1 MIVHRPSIDHVYLC
15 TEFVD
20 FRKQMSGLSIYV
32 EAVLN
37 MNPFDPNLFI
47 FCNKRRS
54 HIKALYW
61 DANGF
66 AMWQKSLAK
75 DKFKWPKRCADSTIT
90 VTNEELQWL
99 LDGLDFLKIKPH
111 KTLEYSTVF

>member
-1 MIVHRPSIDHVYLC
+1 MIARALAPDHIYIC
-15 TEFVD
+15 TDFVD

-37 MNPFDPNLFI
+37 LNPFDSILFV

-61 DANGF
+61 DRNGF
-66 AMWQKSLAK
+66 AMWQKALVK
-75 DKFKWPKRCADSTIT
+75 DKFKWPKKSQAPTLT
-90 VTNEELQWL
+90 VTDEELRWL
-99 LDGLDFLKIKPH
+99 LDGLDIFKMKPH
-111 KTLEYSTVF
+111 QSLCFNTVF

>member
-1 MIVHRPSIDHVYLC
+1 MIVRRPSIEHVYLC

-20 FRKQMSGLSIYV
+20 FRKQILGLSIYV

-61 DANGF
+61 DSNGF
-66 AMWQKSLAK
+66 AMWQKALAK
-75 DKFKWPKRCADSTIT
+75 DKFKWPRGCTTATLT
-90 VTNEELQWL
+90 VTEEELLWL
-99 LDGLDFLKIKPH
+99 LDGLDILKMKPH
-111 KTLEYSTVF
+111 QPLNFSTVF